1 MEFLPFSVAQEWKKS
16 HVFPYKEAVMKK
28 YPSVLNYLAGRI
40 GGKSVIK
47 VFFQKEDNEAEAFFR
62 ENCSKT
68 DDTELEFINVSEL
81 LKESKFRKKAHPV
94 SRQTRTQLQEII
106 RHEEDKLTAIHSNIA
121 GIGVGRV
128 MINENEF
135 GDPCIVLYCL
145 DKRLLPFGEKE
156 IPKSLKGNTIE
167 LREEIFM
174 FGFCDNC
181 QHLELLDNGCGIG
194 RPFNDSAGSVGFL
207 VKSKCQSK
215 EWGFL
220 TAAHVAYENVLEL
233 KYVSNP
239 VLENSQEIVHPSYQ
253 DSKSNN
259 IIGRVTKASCG
270 SLQTNDYSKGID
282 AAFVHVYEPEIRG
295 IFVKYYF

>member
-28 YPSVLNYLAGRI
+28 YPSVLNYLAGKI
-40 GGKSVIK
+40 DGKSVIK
-47 VFFQKEDNEAEAFFR
+47 VFLRKEDKEAETFFR

-68 DDTELEFINVSEL
+68 DETELEFINVSNL
-81 LKESKFRKKAHPV
+81 LKKTKFRKEAHPV
-94 SRQTRTQLQEII
+94 SRQTRTHLQEII
-106 RHEEDKLTAIHSNIA
+106 RHEEDKLTAIHSNIV
-121 GIGVGRV
+121 GIRVGRI
-128 MINENEF
+128 MRDENEF

-145 DKRLLPFGEKE
+145 DKRLIPYGEKE
-156 IPKSLKGNTIE
+156 IPKSLKGNPIDI
-167 LREEIFM
+167 REEIFM

-181 QHLELLDNGCGIG
+181 QLIDKGCSIG

-207 VKSKCQSK
+207 VKSNCQSK

-220 TAAHVAYENVLEL
+220 TAAHVAYENLLEL
-233 KYVSNP
+233 KNVSNSL
-239 VLENSQEIVHPSYQ
+239 LENSQEIVHPSYL

-259 IIGRVTKASCG
+259 IIGRVTKASYG
-270 SLQTNDYSKGID
+270 SLQTSEYSKGID

-295 IFVKYYF
+295 IFVKCYFLM